1 MKTKNFLVTWGLTF
15 VLVFGLNGV
24 FHSGI
29 AAPFFDNNLQSI
41 ASVKKMKDSNP
52 LPVAL
57 LDLII
62 VFTMTYLITNNKPSK
77 IKIAEGAIAGGLIN
91 LATSG
96 AWNLANTAMFDWPLT
111 VTLGDMAWHTALDC
125 AGGSFIAWMYNK
137 RALKNAV

>member
-1 MKTKNFLVTWGLTF
+1 MKTKNFLITWVLTF

-24 FHSGI
+24 FHSGV
-29 AAPFFDNNLQSI
+29 AASFFDSNLQNI

-77 IKIAEGAIAGGLIN
+77 IKIVEGAIAGGLIN

-111 VTLGDMAWHTALDC
+111 VTIGDMAWHAALGC
-125 AGGSFIAWMYNK
+125 GGGALIAWMYN
-137 RALKNAV
+137 RAGIRSKG